1 MQWDRTGWDGIDVN
15 EITVQGDRGYFC
27 SRNSAAF
34 SCRVWMRGFKHCLAV
49 LGVKLY

>member
-27 SRNSAAF
+27 SRNSAGIF
-34 SCRVWMRGFKHCLAV
+34 LPGMNERF
-49 LGVKLY
+49 